1 MTASRILAGGRPDR
15 AWGRRLATL
24 TRPAVLVL
32 VLLDDF
38 DMRELTAPQADDLYG
53 LITMT
58 QAELPPGQESL
69 ANRETSDKE
78 TDKTSRTWG
87 IT

>member
-1 MTASRILAGGRPDR
+1 MTTSRLLAGGRADR

-38 DMRELTAPQADDLYG
+38 CMRELTAPRP
-53 LITMT
+53 T
-58 QAELPPGQESL
+58 
-69 ANRETSDKE
+69 TS
-78 TDKTSRTWG
+78 TGSSP
-87 IT
+87 

>member
-1 MTASRILAGGRPDR
+1 MNQLAH
-15 AWGRRLATL
+15 
-24 TRPAVLVL
+24 PA
-32 VLLDDF
+32 DADF
-38 DMRELTAPQADDLYG
+38 GMRELTAPQADDLYG

-58 QAELPPGQESL
+58 EAELPSGQDCL

-78 TDKTSRTWG
+78 TDKTPTTWG